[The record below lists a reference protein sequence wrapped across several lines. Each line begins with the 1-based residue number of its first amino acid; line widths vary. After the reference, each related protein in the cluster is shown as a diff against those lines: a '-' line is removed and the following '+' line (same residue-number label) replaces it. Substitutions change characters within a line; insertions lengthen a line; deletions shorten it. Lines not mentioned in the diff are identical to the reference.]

1 MYTSPRLEI
10 CGLSIGSGY
19 HDGDGRVH
27 RRWWSTARHTGP
39 SQRGCQRLPPSTIVR
54 LMYCL
59 ATLRFVAKDDVRR
72 CQHQFPHSECI
83 LANRAQADSR
93 ALGRQP
99 PCRPLCQH
107 PAAPPVQ
114 PCPLR
119 IPGERPRIP
128 ASPLCSRCCTE
139 VQLHQHR
146 QRTMRN
152 SPLSTETPDTAA
164 TRCTGSRK

>member
-1 MYTSPRLEI
+1 MVMGAYTGAGAPPPGIQVRHSAAVSGCFPV
-10 CGLSIGSGY
+10 LSYASC
-19 HDGDGRVH
+19 
-27 RRWWSTARHTGP
+27 TAWPHFEVWP
-39 SQRGCQRLPPSTIVR
+39 H
-54 LMYCL
+54 L
-59 ATLRFVAKDDVRR
+59 ARMIILAKDGVRR
-72 CQHQFPHSECI
+72 CQHQFPHSESI
-83 LANRAQADSR
+83 LAIRAQADSR

-114 PCPLR
+114 PCPLL

-146 QRTMRN
+146 QRTMCNRV
-152 SPLSTETPDTAA
+152 LSMETPDTAA